1 MVLCTTDGSLVNF
14 TKTFQEELTS
24 VLLKLSPKMK
34 DKGTLPSSFYK
45 TSIVLIPKPETDTT
59 RKENCR
65 PISLLNTEAKIIH
78 KTPANQV
85 QQHIKMVI
93 HHIQGGFVPGTQ
105 DGSIFAKQSN
115 QES

>member
-1 MVLCTTDGSLVNF
+1 
-14 TKTFQEELTS
+14 
-24 VLLKLSPKMK
+24 MK

-93 HHIQGGFVPGTQ
+93 HHIQEGFVPGTQ